1 MNAEFAERGA
11 LQLAIGRMI
20 FDPLRVAAK
29 TVALMQHRHVAVG
42 KPRAFVEMTAGERA
56 QAVEMRLDVAEQRIG
71 QMNAKQI
78 RQRRIGAVEIHSGCI
93 RRQQSRLL
101 GGSRH
106 IVVFARLVHLQLLFV
121 PPRVL
126 DDIDHVRIKQ
136 AAKITSEE
144 NPMAGSY
151 RIIGAEMSPYS
162 VKVRSYFRYKAIP
175 HQWILRNA
183 ASQAEYEKYAKI
195 PIIPLVVTPEGV
207 GIQDSTPI
215 IDAMETLYPEPSI
228 HPDDAVTNFISA
240 LIEEFGDEWGN
251 KWMFHYRWAR
261 DVDQISAAGR
271 IARMRGP
278 KASEQEHAGFA
289 GKIRARMVDRV
300 WFVGSNAVTA
310 PQIEAGFLAMLEL
323 LDSHLAGRPYLFGGR
338 PAFGDFGLWGQI
350 YEMWTDPTAGA
361 IIGGGAPHV
370 LDWVHR
376 MLWPKAEGKFEAWPT
391 LAPTLMPILTKQVG
405 SQFMPWTCANEKALA
420 ESQEEFSVT
429 LGDNI
434 WTQKPQKY
442 HARSLGMLRAKYAA
456 VADKAALD
464 PVLEGAGCLAGL
476 RG

>member
-1 MNAEFAERGA
+1 
-11 LQLAIGRMI
+11 
-20 FDPLRVAAK
+20 
-29 TVALMQHRHVAVG
+29 
-42 KPRAFVEMTAGERA
+42 
-56 QAVEMRLDVAEQRIG
+56 
-71 QMNAKQI
+71 
-78 RQRRIGAVEIHSGCI
+78 
-93 RRQQSRLL
+93 
-101 GGSRH
+101 
-106 IVVFARLVHLQLLFV
+106 
-121 PPRVL
+121 
-126 DDIDHVRIKQ
+126 
-136 AAKITSEE
+136 
-144 NPMAGSY
+144 MADGY

-183 ASQAEYEKYAKI
+183 ASQAEYEKLARM
-195 PIIPLVVTPEGV
+195 PIIPLVVTPEGT

-215 IDAMETLYPEPSI
+215 IHQMEKLYPEPSI
-228 HPDDAVTNFISA
+228 DPDDGIANFISA

-261 DVDQISAAGR
+261 DVDQISSAGR

-278 KASEQEHAGFA
+278 DASEEKHAAFA
-289 GKIRARMVDRV
+289 DQIRARMVDRV

-310 PQIEAGFLAMLEL
+310 PQIEAGFLDMLGM
-323 LDSHLAGRPYLFGGR
+323 LDNHLEGRPYLFGGR
-338 PAFGDFGLWGQI
+338 PALGDFGLWGQI

-376 MLWPKAEGKFEAWPT
+376 MLWPKAESKFETWSA
-391 LAPTLMPILTKQVG
+391 LEPTLMPILTKQVG
-405 SQFMPWTCANEKALA
+405 TQFMPWTCANEKALL
-420 ESQEEFSVT
+420 EKQEEFNVT
-429 LGDNI
+429 LGDKI

-442 HARSLGMLRAKYAA
+442 HARSLGMLRAKYAG

-464 PVLEGAGCLAGL
+464 PVLEAAGCLAGL